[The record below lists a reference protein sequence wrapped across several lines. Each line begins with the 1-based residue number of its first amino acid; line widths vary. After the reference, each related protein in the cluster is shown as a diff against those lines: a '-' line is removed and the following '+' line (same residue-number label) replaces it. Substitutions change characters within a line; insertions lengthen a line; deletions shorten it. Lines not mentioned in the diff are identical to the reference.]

1 MLNFLKLLIS
11 VRPIFWFFLVFATI
25 LLFFIEMSGVISLS
39 LLIDFL
45 INKENDLVN
54 IDFLFDKFNVE
65 KSILNISLLVVGV
78 SIIRNLY
85 FGFYIYLKAKYAHSI
100 SEIISNKI
108 INFFLKEKGSSRNK
122 FSPSYL
128 QHLTVSQS
136 YEVSS
141 STLIGLVD
149 ILSSILVILGIC
161 FFLLSV
167 EPEIFISILTFL
179 LCLYLLILIF
189 LYPVLKKTSKDK
201 FETTKK
207 ITKSTLEIYENL
219 KEIKILG
226 LKNFFKQNFQIDFF
240 KFNKNRLITKIIGR
254 YPRLIVETFLIIII
268 VTGLNYFIDIGVNKI
283 VSIAGIFIIG
293 FYRILPYGDTIF
305 TAWANFKISEGL
317 LKFLIQNK
325 LLFKRSLISGKYEKK
340 FYIKDFIKL
349 NIKNAYYIVKNKK
362 IFNNFKITIKNKD
375 KIFITG
381 PSGSGKTTLINII
394 CGINNFDKGE
404 FKINNRE
411 IKNISNIN
419 SLFSICSQ
427 NPIILN
433 RSIKDNI
440 ILNQKYD
447 KKRLDFVCKIVNL
460 NKIFSKSRNI
470 NSFINPDSLN
480 FSGGEKQRI
489 SIARALYYNR
499 QILIMDEA
507 TNQLDEISEKNIIRN
522 IKKNY
527 KKRTIIFVS
536 HNKDLNK
543 FFNKKIYLN

>member
-1 MLNFLKLLIS
+1 MVNFLKLLINI
-11 VRPIFWFFLVFATI
+11 RPVFWFFLVFATI
-25 LLFFIEMSGVISLS
+25 LLLFIEISGVISLS

-45 INKENDLVN
+45 INKDNDLVK
-54 IDFLFDKFNVE
+54 IDFLFEKFNVE
-65 KSILNISLLVVGV
+65 KSILTISFLVVGV
-78 SIIRNLY
+78 SIIRNFY
-85 FGFYIYLKAKYAHSI
+85 IGFYIYLKAKFAHTI

-108 INFFLKEKGSSRNK
+108 INFFLKEKGSSKNK

-136 YEVSS
+136 YEISS

-167 EPEIFISILTFL
+167 EPEIFISILIFL
-179 LCLYLLILIF
+179 MGLYLLILLF
-189 LYPVLKKTSKDK
+189 LYPLLKKVSKDK

-226 LKNFFKQNFQIDFF
+226 LNNFFKKNFEIDFF

-268 VTGLNYFIDIGVNKI
+268 VMGLNFLIDMEVNKI

-305 TAWANFKISEGL
+305 TSWANFKISEGL
-317 LKFLIQNK
+317 LKFLIENK
-325 LLFKRSLISGKYEKK
+325 LLFKNNLINKK
-340 FYIKDFIKL
+340 NISKLYIKEFIQLK
-349 NIKNAYYIVKNKK
+349 IKNAHYSFKNKK
-362 IFNNFKITIKNKD
+362 IFNNFKINIKNKD

-381 PSGSGKTTLINII
+381 SSGSGKTTLINII
-394 CGINNFDKGE
+394 CGIANFDKGE
-404 FKINNRE
+404 FKINNKE

-427 NPIILN
+427 NPILLN

-447 KKRLDFVCKIVNL
+447 KKRLEFICKIVGL
-460 NKIFSKSRNI
+460 NKVFSKNRNI
-470 NSFINPDSLN
+470 NSRIDPDSLN

-507 TNQLDEISEKNIIRN
+507 TNQLDEITEKNILKN
-522 IKKNY
+522 ILKNY
-527 KKRTIIFVS
+527 KKTTIIFIS
-536 HNKDLNK
+536 HNKELQI